1 VSPGLCYTWKS
12 ASFLI
17 FLAAVIE
24 GMTMVAFLAVFNGG
38 YARRLNG
45 WKVLSPL
52 LFLIGATQLPAT
64 LLILHNLRSDKFILP
79 GWHVG
84 ASWVLATVSYSL
96 YFFAAVTIGVL
107 GKFSPDEYTWIPNL

>member
-17 FLAAVIE
+17 VLAAVIE

-64 LLILHNLRSDKFILP
+64 LLILHNLRSDKFMLP

-96 YFFAAVTIGVL
+96 CFFAAITIGVL